1 VDAEQT
7 GWSSLLLTVAYEGI
21 WRDTGPGVESD
32 PIDLVAGENV
42 SASKG
47 IIWPAEPHTIAK
59 IEMLRAYLYQWFSIL
74 GTRFEGKDLWYVDGC
89 AGPGEYTNHQTGS
102 PLAAMDAALA
112 ALRDTNARWR
122 ANRIQCVFMEEN
134 EPRFQHLEQKLAGI
148 PKDSRVPRNLFR
160 GTFANGV
167 NWLRGQTPNP
177 FTAADPIFAFID
189 PFGPS
194 GLSFAAV
201 KEFLVGSSCE
211 VLINL
216 DSDGIGRIKSAGEH
230 ANHRA
235 ILNETF
241 GDSDW
246 ESELAGADQVEVVQ
260 RALALY
266 KRKLRALPGVRYAF
280 SFEMRKKNHAF
291 DYHLVF
297 ASHHPK
303 GLEKMKEVMKRLDQ
317 NGAYCFSDD
326 HVGQHNLFTWND
338 PAPHATDLH
347 RHFAGRT
354 VPYSEVNDYAL
365 NDSPFI
371 NPKAMLKTLES
382 TGKIGVQCLRARRPG
397 TFPDDA
403 HNGMTITFKQS

>member
-1 VDAEQT
+1 MSANK
-7 GWSSLLLTVAYEGI
+7 
-21 WRDTGPGVESD
+21 GV
-32 PIDLVAGENV
+32 
-42 SASKG
+42 
-47 IIWPAEPHTIAK
+47 IWPAEPHTIAK

-74 GTRFEGKDLWYVDGC
+74 GRRFEGKDLWYVDGC
-89 AGPGEYTNHQTGS
+89 AGPGEYTNYQTGS
-102 PLAAMDAALA
+102 PLAAMDAAQA
-112 ALRDTNARWR
+112 TLRDAAGRWR
-122 ANRIQCVFMEEN
+122 ANKIHCVFVEEN

-148 PKDSRVPRNLFR
+148 PKDSRIPQHLFR

-167 NWLRGQTPNP
+167 AWLREQTPNP
-177 FTAADPIFAFID
+177 FASEDPIFAFID

-194 GLSFAAV
+194 GLSFSAV
-201 KEFLVGSSCE
+201 KEFLGRPSCE

-216 DSDGIGRIKSAGEH
+216 DSDGISRIKSAGEY
-230 ANHRA
+230 ANHRT

-246 ESELAGADQVEVVQ
+246 EGELTGVDQAEIVQ

-266 KRKLRALPGVRYAF
+266 KKKLRALPGVRYAF
-280 SFEMRKKNHAF
+280 SFEMRKRNHAF

-317 NGAYCFSDD
+317 NGTYCFSDD
-326 HVGQHNLFTWND
+326 HVGQHNLFAWND
-338 PAPHATDLH
+338 PTTHAADLQ
-347 RHFAGRT
+347 RHFAGCT
-354 VPYSEVNDYAL
+354 VPYSDVNDYAL

-371 NPKAMLKTLES
+371 NPKAMLKALES
-382 TGKIGVQCLRARRPG
+382 AGNIRVQCTRARRKG

-403 HNGMTITFKQS
+403 HDGMMITFEQGLTNG